1 MSEYIT
7 DIARYV
13 DAVDEEA
20 VAGIVKHLGIALRS
34 NKDASLVSASDQ
46 SELDRVRESW
56 LERKLN
62 LDGDLD
68 ASIAAVCEQM
78 AGDRQKQRVTF
89 YYLLAGRHGKLAEL
103 H

>member
-46 SELDRVRESW
+46 SEFDRVRESW

-68 ASIAAVCEQM
+68 ASIAAVREQM

-89 YYLLAGRHGKLAEL
+89 YCLLAGRHGKLAEL